1 MNEILAKAKANI
13 DVKTVTSVAVGMAVF
28 GVITFAA
35 IRSGIKPLQTAVKV
49 ANGGK

>member
-13 DVKTVTSVAVGMAVF
+13 DAKTVVSAALGSALL
-28 GVITFAA
+28 GLITFAA
-35 IRSGIKPLQTAVKV
+35 IRSGIKPLQTAAKV